1 MVEAAGETN
10 FSLLPDPIPDRKL
23 TDQQCPKIINRNV
36 SDDALWHGDLPNWRV
51 LKDYLAR
58 EGPLTKS

>member
-1 MVEAAGETN
+1 MVEAAGETR

-23 TDQQCPKIINRNV
+23 TDTQCPKIINQTV
-36 SDDALWHGDLPNWRV
+36 GDDVLWSGDLPNWRV

-58 EGPLTKS
+58 EGPLTK